1 MGEATVEAIK
11 ADVARRVA
19 AGEFIDVQPPPGVPG
34 RTFTTRE
41 MVERER
47 DTIETMRAGQQAYR
61 PLATSVT
68 RQAVQQASPHLS
80 EHQRGAVDRVLANR
94 DQVVALEGVAGA
106 GKTTALAAV
115 REGAEWEGYR
125 VEGFAPTSRAAQKLA
140 DAGIP
145 TSTLQRHLM
154 QSDASRDGSK
164 HLYVLDES
172 SLASTKQM
180 HDFLSRLG
188 PHDRVVLVGDGRQ
201 HHAVEAGR
209 PYQQLRRRVSRRSA
223 RGHRPQQDPALKHVV
238 EQLSRGEVRGAIPT
252 SSTRGA
258 CTKSPTVKSGSPPW
272 RTPTPG
278 ARRGRWSCRPTI
290 SHGWRSTRRST
301 D

>member
-1 MGEATVEAIK
+1 VVDERALMRDALKRSMGEATVEAIK
-11 ADVARRVA
+11 ADVAQRVA
-19 AGEFIDVQPPPGVPG
+19 AGEFIGVEPPPGVPG

-47 DTIETMRAGQQAYR
+47 DTIQTMRAGQQAHR

-154 QSDASRDGSK
+154 QSDAPRDGSK

-172 SLASTKQM
+172 SLASTKQI

-209 PYQQLRRRVSRRSA
+209 PYQQLQEAGIQTIRLEDIVR
-223 RGHRPQQDPALKHVV
+223 QQDPALKHVV
-238 EQLSRGEVRGAIPT
+238 EQLSRGEVRGAIHDLEHQ
-252 SSTRGA
+252 
-258 CTKSPTVKSGSPPW
+258 
-272 RTPTPG
+272 
-278 ARRGRWSCRPTI
+278 GRVHEIADRQERFSAI
-290 SHGWRSTRRST
+290 EHA
-301 D
+301 